1 MKICLVMIVKN
12 ESSIIHRCLDQ
23 LVGIVDYI
31 SICDTGSTDDTPS
44 IVQDWIV
51 KNKKEGTIING
62 KVHHHAWKNFG
73 HNRTLSARAAQ
84 SWLVSLPSGADETDS
99 TNAINTTI
107 QDRKEYDGPAAG
119 TGVDFGEE
127 ISSVEVEV
135 LGEVVLM
142 FLDAD
147 MKFWVHWDQKSDDEF
162 RKLPREEKERV
173 REKCIRDR
181 KGMGLWKGDL
191 GKHGMGMIHQ
201 WGNNILYP
209 NVRFIRADRKITCY
223 GPTHEYYGAVN
234 PVTGEDEKVKFLH
247 RSCSI
252 EDIGDGGSKKD
263 KFERDIRLL
272 REGVKEEP
280 TNQRYWFYLGN
291 SYKNNGQLEEAIE
304 CYDERIRLG
313 GWEEEIFMSYVY
325 KGECLEKL
333 PERNSEALLAYMKG
347 YQVYPSRS
355 ESLWRASVL
364 CRNMKMYRVSEMI
377 TEWGRKIERPKEGG
391 LFIEPAVYSYLF
403 VEEVSIFA
411 YYTGKKE
418 EGRRACEEIM
428 GNPEVPSNRREL
440 ARTNLKYYQ

>member
-1 MKICLVMIVKN
+1 MMIVKN
-12 ESSIIHRCLDQ
+12 ESSVIQRCLDQ

-31 SICDTGSTDDTPS
+31 SICDTGSTDDTVS
-44 IVQDWIV
+44 IIQQWIIR
-51 KNKKEGTIING
+51 NKKEGNIENG
-62 KVHHHAWKNFG
+62 TVHHHVWKNFG
-73 HNRTLSARAAQ
+73 HNRTLSARSAQ
-84 SWLVSLPSGADETDS
+84 SWLVSQLLGNPGISGIS
-99 TNAINTTI
+99 TQTQT
-107 QDRKEYDGPAAG
+107 QKEYDGPAAG
-119 TGVDFGEE
+119 GFRVSYVGNVDDVD
-127 ISSVEVEV
+127 IKK
-135 LGEVVLM
+135 LDDVVLM

-147 MKFWVHWDQKSDDEF
+147 MKFWVHWDQESDDNF
-162 RKLPREEKERV
+162 RKLPREDKEGI
-173 REKCIRDR
+173 RERCIRDK
-181 KGMGLWKGDL
+181 KGMGLWKRDL

-209 NVRFIRADRKITCY
+209 NIRFIRADRTITCY

-234 PVTGEDEKVKFLH
+234 LVTGEEEKVKFLH

-272 REGVKEEP
+272 REGVEEEP

-291 SYKNNGQLEEAIE
+291 SYKNNGQLKEAIE

-325 KGECLEKL
+325 KGECLEKI

-347 YQVYPSRS
+347 YQVYPRRS

-377 TEWGRKIERPKEGG
+377 TEWGMKIERPKEGG

-418 EGRRACEEIM
+418 DGKRACEEIM
-428 GNPEVPSNRREL
+428 GNPEVPSSRREL